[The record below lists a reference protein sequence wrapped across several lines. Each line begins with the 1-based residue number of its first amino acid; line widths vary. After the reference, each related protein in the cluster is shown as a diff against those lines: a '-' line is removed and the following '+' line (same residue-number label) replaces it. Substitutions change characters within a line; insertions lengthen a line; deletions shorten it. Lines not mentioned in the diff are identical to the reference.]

1 MAAASAN
8 LGQVS
13 SDLKSLTQQLKAAKR
28 SKTTKSSGVMRHLRC
43 HATIKA
49 ACVIFALTAP
59 RTDIALEFVKWKRR
73 NKPDANEWKQKH
85 LLEQFN
91 EFSAVDKELMLD
103 ENDKQWNKHLA
114 TAKAWLRDHGLRDWV
129 YGQNKDKGVAPA
141 NEHVWKENRAA
152 VAKDDTGALRPEP
165 PPRWKRRQINQWVL
179 RWARRSRV
187 LRGAFKNGERLPLEK
202 LRAKALGLLPS
213 SLDNDRRLKTWSQ
226 K

>member
-1 MAAASAN
+1 
-8 LGQVS
+8 
-13 SDLKSLTQQLKAAKR
+13 
-28 SKTTKSSGVMRHLRC
+28 MRHLRC

-73 NKPDANEWKQKH
+73 NKADANEWTQKH

-141 NEHVWKENRAA
+141 NEHVWK
-152 VAKDDTGALRPEP
+152 KH
-165 PPRWKRRQINQWVL
+165 
-179 RWARRSRV
+179 
-187 LRGAFKNGERLPLEK
+187 
-202 LRAKALGLLPS
+202 S
-213 SLDNDRRLKTWSQ
+213 SGCQR
-226 K
+226 